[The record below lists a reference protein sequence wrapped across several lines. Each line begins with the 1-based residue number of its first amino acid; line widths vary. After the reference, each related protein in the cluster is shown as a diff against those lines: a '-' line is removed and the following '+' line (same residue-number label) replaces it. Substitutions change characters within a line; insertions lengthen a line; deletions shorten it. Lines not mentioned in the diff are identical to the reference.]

1 VVPISSASAH
11 VAPARQSVYAADKA
25 GLEVVARVAAKELAP
40 RGVTVN
46 VVRPG
51 ATDTD
56 YLRAGTGENAIESM
70 SKSNAMRRLGTPEDI
85 AGAVAMLLSPEAGW
99 VTGTV
104 VDATGGLY

>member
-56 YLRAGTGENAIESM
+56 YLRAGTGENAIEAM